1 MTNRKKSAKDLAFDK
16 EREKFRRE
24 IHRLCDE
31 NKLLVAKVKEQNEKL
46 QKAEEENRQ
55 MKEWVDRLLE
65 YMDMP
70 EKEMRKRIEFEKVRD
85 EVLDQIS
92 EIGKVF
98 RRMGF

>member
-16 EREKFRRE
+16 EREKFRKE
-24 IHRLCDE
+24 IHRLGDE
-31 NKLLVAKVKEQNEKL
+31 NKLLAAKVKDQNEKL

-70 EKEMRKRIEFEKVRD
+70 EKEMRKRIEFEKVGN
-85 EVLDQIS
+85 EVFSRFS
-92 EIGKVF
+92 EIMEVF
-98 RRMGF
+98 WRM